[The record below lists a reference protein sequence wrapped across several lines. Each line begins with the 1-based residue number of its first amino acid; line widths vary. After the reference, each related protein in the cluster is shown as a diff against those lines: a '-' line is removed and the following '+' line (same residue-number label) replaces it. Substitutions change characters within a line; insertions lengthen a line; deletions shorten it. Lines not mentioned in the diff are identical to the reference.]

1 MPLLKIISDRL
12 IRPMNKI
19 VKSKSQF
26 YAWITTICLLLMV
39 GISASLGG
47 LALIIHPT
55 GEVLDLNTLSLNDT
69 LFTDFQAP
77 GFILFFAVG
86 ILTLLAAILTMMKNP
101 YYATF
106 TFIQGAILTGWILVQ
121 VYLLP
126 QTHFLQVIYFLLGL
140 MLMLLGNF
148 QKSRRAL

>member
-1 MPLLKIISDRL
+1 M
-12 IRPMNKI
+12 MNKS
-19 VKSKSQF
+19 VKNKSQF
-26 YAWITTICLLLMV
+26 YAWVTTICLLLVV

-47 LALIIHPT
+47 LALIIHPS
-55 GEVLDLNTLSLNDT
+55 GEVLELNTVGLSNT
-69 LFTDFQAP
+69 MFTDFQAP
-77 GFILFFAVG
+77 GFVLFFAVG
-86 ILTLLAAILTMMKNP
+86 ILTLLAAILTMIKNP

-106 TFIQGAILTGWILVQ
+106 TFLQGAILTGWILAQ

-126 QTHFLQVIYFLLGL
+126 QTHYLQLIYLLLGL

>member
-1 MPLLKIISDRL
+1 MKKTIQT
-12 IRPMNKI
+12 
-19 VKSKSQF
+19 KSQF
-26 YAWITTICLLLMV
+26 YAWVTSICLLLVV

-55 GEVLDLNTLSLNDT
+55 GEVLNLNTVGLSNT
-69 LFTDFQAP
+69 LFTDFEAP
-77 GFILFFAVG
+77 GFILFFTVG

-106 TFIQGAILTGWILVQ
+106 IFIQGAILTGWILAQ

-126 QTHFLQVIYFLLGL
+126 QTHYLQLIYLLLGL

>member
-1 MPLLKIISDRL
+1 MKKTIQT
-12 IRPMNKI
+12 
-19 VKSKSQF
+19 KSQF
-26 YAWITTICLLLMV
+26 YAWGTSICLLLVV

-55 GEVLDLNTLSLNDT
+55 GEVLNLNPVGLSNT
-69 LFTDFQAP
+69 MFTDFEAP
-77 GFILFFAVG
+77 GFILFFTVG

-106 TFIQGAILTGWILVQ
+106 TFIQGAILTGWILAQ

-126 QTHFLQVIYFLLGL
+126 QTHFLQLIYLLLGL